1 MKQAYRRLC
10 AQHHPDVLP
19 RHRPGQASTDSG
31 PLVQPRSGERAD
43 ADTAFL
49 EIQQAYRTLRDRYAR
64 AQWER
69 EEQEWEWRR
78 ALLAGLG
85 AVEMDP
91 PAPGGDAQ
99 WQRALLEVGSR
110 IRGIASQIHTARWL
124 PLTGAFFREHA
135 PLSLALAGCA
145 LAALLFGFYAHRDD
159 LPASAASEGEEAV
172 ITQDAPGAPQPRP
185 SRNSPPGAVQGADRM
200 PRPTVHAIKQESAF
214 QSPQEPGA
222 AQPILASN
230 PAPAGLALDTPGS
243 SLSEGVDRP
252 GPRTESGA
260 GSGLIPEMLPNGSS
274 LALTQAGER
283 AALNPARSPASA
295 GEWHGR
301 WAAICTANEG
311 MDIYRGSLDIATDA
325 RFRWVNLVNGKPGS
339 LGPLEIDPSGSGD
352 QPLRLVRRG
361 AERIAGERTGPEPES
376 AIAVLERAASS
387 GRWMTW
393 RDVPGDTTSTS
404 DMGRRMQGARGK
416 NDELRKPPRTGP
428 CAQWRL
434 FPDDGVAALDGLWVL
449 PSNEKP
455 AEGALAAE
463 YVELRMARSD
473 DRYNGRFVGRYRVPV
488 ASMPPEMRFGFSL
501 PTAPMGWQPWENA
514 DGATGTVLLTPVG
527 RSRLVV
533 VWKRTSLPSE
543 GPHLSGGVA
552 VLRRM
557 E

>member
-1 MKQAYRRLC
+1 
-10 AQHHPDVLP
+10 
-19 RHRPGQASTDSG
+19 
-31 PLVQPRSGERAD
+31 
-43 ADTAFL
+43 
-49 EIQQAYRTLRDRYAR
+49 
-64 AQWER
+64 
-69 EEQEWEWRR
+69 
-78 ALLAGLG
+78 
-85 AVEMDP
+85 
-91 PAPGGDAQ
+91 
-99 WQRALLEVGSR
+99 
-110 IRGIASQIHTARWL
+110 
-124 PLTGAFFREHA
+124 
-135 PLSLALAGCA
+135 
-145 LAALLFGFYAHRDD
+145 
-159 LPASAASEGEEAV
+159 
-172 ITQDAPGAPQPRP
+172 
-185 SRNSPPGAVQGADRM
+185 M